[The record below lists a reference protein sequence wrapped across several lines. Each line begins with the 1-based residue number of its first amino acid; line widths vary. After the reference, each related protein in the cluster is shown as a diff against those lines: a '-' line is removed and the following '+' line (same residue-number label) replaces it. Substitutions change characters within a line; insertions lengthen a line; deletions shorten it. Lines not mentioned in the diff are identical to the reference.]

1 MKISNGLTVIRF
13 LNIDINAILTL
24 SQYVNDA
31 LIGKL
36 TLLNRDLRGVLTK
49 SPPIIESLS
58 VFLKECHSEPQ
69 GPVFRIITKKGL
81 EPEGCRKA
89 QWNYAYR
96 QQPIEWILQTI
107 SSRAKSHACGTC
119 WS

>member
-1 MKISNGLTVIRF
+1 MEISNRLTVIRF

-49 SPPIIESLS
+49 SPPHYREFISI
-58 VFLKECHSEPQ
+58 
-69 GPVFRIITKKGL
+69 L
-81 EPEGCRKA
+81 ERV
-89 QWNYAYR
+89 
-96 QQPIEWILQTI
+96 
-107 SSRAKSHACGTC
+107 S
-119 WS
+119 